1 MLRRAGWCRGRGN
14 AGRTV
19 RIDAPRDEMKN
30 EMTIYYRI
38 AATKYATKMGTGG
51 TDVMCCSVVV
61 PDSAVNFRM
70 IFVFYY
76 SY

>member
-1 MLRRAGWCRGRGN
+1 MLWCAGWCRGRGN

-38 AATKYATKMGTGG
+38 AATKMGSGG
-51 TDVMCCSVVV
+51 TDVMLQCRR
-61 PDSAVNFRM
+61 PGLGR
-70 IFVFYY
+70 
-76 SY
+76 

>member
-1 MLRRAGWCRGRGN
+1 MLWCRGRGN

-38 AATKYATKMGTGG
+38 AATKMASGVTE
-51 TDVMCCSVVV
+51 VMLQCRR
-61 PDSAVNFRM
+61 PGLGR
-70 IFVFYY
+70 
-76 SY
+76 